1 MKHLFL
7 LGTALATASVPLAGA
22 AAQTGSQP
30 APQADDTGQD
40 GAVERPA
47 DPNAPAAPTVVVTG
61 IRQSVADAIAI
72 KRNAAT
78 VSDAISSED
87 IAKFPDQNLAESLQ
101 RIPGVQIDRNK
112 GEGASV
118 SVRGLGSNFTT
129 TFYNGRVIPSP
140 AAGRDFSFTSL
151 GSDFVRS
158 IRVTKTPTS
167 DIIDGGLAAV
177 INVEVTRPLDLGRNR
192 TAITA
197 EGIYEENPKKFT
209 PHLSF
214 YTNRVFADGDIGVNF
229 GVDYKR
235 RGVIQAGYNSWGLE
249 TKAESPSRPAFD
261 YNLDGRLNGSYRIE
275 HALALWSDEGMFD
288 RLNLVGGV
296 QVKPFY
302 NVELH
307 ADALY
312 SRFVDDYIRYEHQ
325 IRFTNIGTTAAR
337 IHASEVTSDGIVT
350 YLDADG
356 VDNRS
361 GGRDTYVEDRTFSG
375 AFGGKAEFGPLTLS
389 AEGTYSR
396 ASRLNSFIQ
405 LSVITRARA
414 SYDIRNNWDTVPAVS
429 FNRGYDPFDL
439 SQYRLFGFNGE
450 LESPT
455 RDSNRDFRF
464 DAAYDLPGFLNKLNA
479 GVYFARASKSFRN
492 NRYSFTMRL
501 ASEVLGLPYSSA
513 EGGTVDASSIVRI
526 EDYSQYV
533 GEEIGHY
540 VAPSRDLLFKN
551 VSLDDFLDRSPVFTD
566 ETQNYAVSE
575 KVTAFYGRADFSSAN
590 GVLKGNVGLRYTRTI
605 LDSTGTAPDISQV
618 VVPGEDGN
626 PQDDEPVSVPAAS
639 PVSVHN
645 DYQYWLP
652 SLNLRW
658 APAERFVV
666 RLGLGRVMTRPDLGL
681 LSPRTTINANTRTIS
696 SQNPY
701 LKPYLANQ
709 ADLSLEYYIGRTGI
723 LSAAFFYKDV
733 KNFVVPVTTFETH
746 VVRRADG
753 TTGPEEFART
763 RQENATGAKVKG
775 VELAAQLPLSFL
787 PGPLDGFGINA
798 NLTLLDTSDVKVT
811 LTGPPVPVT
820 GVSKRSYTVGGYYEK
835 EGFGIRANYNYRSRY
850 VVSQLANFGDG
861 QFTEPYGQLDI
872 STSYAINRNLSL
884 RLDVSNVT
892 HAIQK
897 RTNNL
902 GLLRNTYDYGRR
914 ISGAVRM
921 RF

>member
-1 MKHLFL
+1 MKHLLL
-7 LGTALATASVPLAGA
+7 LGTALATATMPAVGA
-22 AAQTGSQP
+22 LAQTTQP
-30 APQADDTGQD
+30 ATQTTGGDDP
-40 GAVERPA
+40 VESPA
-47 DPNAPAAPTVVVTG
+47 DPSAPDAQIVVTG

-78 VSDAISSED
+78 VSDAVSSED

-158 IRVTKTPTS
+158 IKVTKTPTS
-167 DIIDGGLAAV
+167 DVIDGGLAAV

-192 TAITA
+192 TAITV

-214 YTNRVFADGDIGVNF
+214 YTNRVFADGDVGINF
-229 GVDYKR
+229 GADYKR

-249 TKAESPSRPAFD
+249 TKTESPSRPAFD
-261 YNLDGRLNGSYRIE
+261 YNLDGRLNGAYRIE
-275 HALALWSDEGMFD
+275 HALALWSDEGVFD

-296 QVKPFY
+296 QAKPFD
-302 NVELH
+302 NVTLY

-312 SRFVDDYIRYEHQ
+312 SRFVDDYIRYEHH
-325 IRFTNIGTTAAR
+325 IRFTNIGTSAAR
-337 IHASEVTSDGIVT
+337 IHASEVNADGIVT

-389 AEGTYSR
+389 AEGTYSK
-396 ASRLNSFIQ
+396 ASRLNSFVQ
-405 LSVITRARA
+405 LSVINRARV
-414 SYDIRNNWDTVPAVS
+414 SYDIRNNWDTIPKVS
-429 FNRGYDPFDL
+429 FNRGYDPLDT

-450 LESPT
+450 MESPT

-464 DAAYDLPGFLNKLNA
+464 DASYDLTGSFFNQFNA
-479 GVYFARASKSFRN
+479 GVYFARASKSFRSV
-492 NRYSFTMRL
+492 RYNFTMQL
-501 ASEVLGLPYSSA
+501 ASELLGLPYSTV
-513 EGGTVDASSIVRI
+513 EGGSVEASSFVRV

-533 GEEIGHY
+533 GEQIGHY
-540 VAPSRDLLFKN
+540 IAPSRDLLFKN
-551 VSLDDFLDRSPVFTD
+551 VSLDDFLARSPLFTD

-575 KVTAFYGRADFSSAN
+575 KVTAFYGRADFSTTN
-590 GVLKGNVGLRYTRTI
+590 GALSGNIGLRYTRTV
-605 LDSTGTAPDISQV
+605 LDSMGTAPDISQV

-626 PQDDEPVSVPAAS
+626 PQDDEPVSVPAAG
-639 PVSVHN
+639 PISVHN

-658 APAERFVV
+658 APADRLVV
-666 RLGLGRVMTRPDLGL
+666 RLGLGRVMTRPDLAL
-681 LSPRTTINANTRTIS
+681 LSPRTTINANTKTIS

-709 ADLSLEYYIGRTGI
+709 ADLSFEYYIGRTGI

-733 KNFVVPVTTFETH
+733 ENFVVPITTTETH
-746 VVRRADG
+746 IVRRADG

-775 VELAAQLPLSFL
+775 VELAAQVPLTFL
-787 PGPLDGFGINA
+787 PGMLDGFGVNA

-835 EGFGIRANYNYRSRY
+835 GGFGIRANYNYRSRY

-872 STSYAINRNLSL
+872 SASYALNRQLSL

-892 HAIQK
+892 HAIQR
-897 RTNNL
+897 RTNNI